1 MKSLRVAL
9 VALVARAAPDPPWS
23 VEPLA
28 RYVPGFDERV
38 TLFLVHD
45 ASAYDARLPAPLGEG
60 PHVLPTRCGGQSDGS
75 KARWRRRKR
84 RRATTSR
91 GGGGRARGA
100 NVAQ

>member
-9 VALVARAAPDPPWS
+9 VAPVARAAPDPPWS

-45 ASAYDARLPAPLGEG
+45 ASAYDAQAFRAPLGGEDL
-60 PHVLPTRCGGQSDGS
+60 HVLP
-75 KARWRRRKR
+75 AR
-84 RRATTSR
+84 
-91 GGGGRARGA
+91 
-100 NVAQ
+100 